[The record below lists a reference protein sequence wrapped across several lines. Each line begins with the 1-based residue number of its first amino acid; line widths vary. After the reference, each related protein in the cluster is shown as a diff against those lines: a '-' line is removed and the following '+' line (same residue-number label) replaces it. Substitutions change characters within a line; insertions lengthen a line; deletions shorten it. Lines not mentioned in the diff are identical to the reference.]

1 MQESPIFSKTS
12 ELLEWLLP
20 ATMKFPKSQRFV
32 LAKRVQDAAFNF
44 YEAITAAALV
54 ANPRP
59 QLEQAD
65 IELQRLRLY
74 LRLSRQQLCLSPGQ
88 YEHAA
93 RMVVE
98 IGKLLGGW
106 QKKYAKAPAAAANG

>member
-1 MQESPIFSKTS
+1 MQESPIFSKTHD
-12 ELLEWLLP
+12 LLRWLLP
-20 ATMKFPKSQRFV
+20 ATQKFPKDQRFV

-44 YEAITAAALV
+44 YEAITAAALH
-54 ANPRP
+54 PRP
-59 QLEQAD
+59 AQALQQAD

-74 LRLSRQQLCLSPGQ
+74 IRLSHDMQFISMGQ
-88 YEHAA
+88 YEHVS

-106 QKKYAKAPAAAANG
+106 RKKQQGV